1 MELRTP
7 PPFMLYPVIMRY
19 CFKEHGEPCN
29 SPFPPPPPHQKKGYK
44 QIEYTEYFELRIIF
58 SLSVFLRLSYVLFVY
73 IFVCYLF
80 CLFQCQKSQFNCISE
95 LLYFF
100 FLENIG
106 KVQPLPPPKKLKK
119 SKSNASHC
127 QLKKTVW
134 FPELVPLILEPRII
148 LHVGDLVLAVPRDW
162 S

>member
-1 MELRTP
+1 MEVDVNLTPYPACLRLGARRSPIWMAAELVNVTVSLLTRAFVSVSVIKHLHGTEN

-29 SPFPPPPPHQKKGYK
+29 SPLPPPPPQKKGYK

-80 CLFQCQKSQFNCISE
+80 CLF
-95 LLYFF
+95 
-100 FLENIG
+100 
-106 KVQPLPPPKKLKK
+106 
-119 SKSNASHC
+119 
-127 QLKKTVW
+127 
-134 FPELVPLILEPRII
+134 
-148 LHVGDLVLAVPRDW
+148 
-162 S
+162 